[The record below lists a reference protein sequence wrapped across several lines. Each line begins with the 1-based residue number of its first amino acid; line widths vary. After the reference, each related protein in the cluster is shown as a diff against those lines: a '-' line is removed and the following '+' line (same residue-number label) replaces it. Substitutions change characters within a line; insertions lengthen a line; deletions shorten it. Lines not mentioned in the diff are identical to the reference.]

1 MNTRTPDSERDR
13 ILICPIGDFS
23 PELLDT
29 VGRKIRDV
37 FGMDTST
44 QPILESIEFAWDADR
59 GQYHSTPILDRLAAK
74 APPNA
79 AKVAALCRVDL
90 FIPILTYVFG
100 EAQLDGR
107 TCIVSSYRLSDTR
120 TESEE
125 CLIDRTAKEVVH
137 ELGHTFNLRHC
148 PDPLCLMHYCRSES
162 DVDHKSDQFCRYCK
176 VLLGDALG
184 RSDCM

>member
-1 MNTRTPDSERDR
+1 MNSRV
-13 ILICPIGDFS
+13 LISPIGDFPS
-23 PELLDT
+23 KVLEAVDRI
-29 VGRKIRDV
+29 VRKV
-37 FGMDTST
+37 FGLGVTIA
-44 QPILESIEFAWDADR
+44 PVLEDIQFAWNADR
-59 GQYHSTPILDRLAAK
+59 CQYHSTPILEKLAEE
-74 APPNA
+74 APDKA

-107 TCIVSSYRLSDTR
+107 ACIVSSYRLTDNSTGP
-120 TESEE
+120 EE
-125 CLIDRTAKEVVH
+125 QFISRMAKEVAH

-148 PDPLCLMHYCRSES
+148 PDPACLMHYCRSES

-184 RSDCM
+184 KQ